1 MTTTTDSLFK
11 ALGLFIEAFRPYAIS
26 LLSATVGERWPAAYA
41 ESLTAGQR
49 EAWDKGLRN
58 GTPAEQLIDFGNLK
72 SFVLRHKELLKADF
86 GKQTMN
92 VPSWLDDITEA
103 RNKCN
108 HYNNDL
114 TDDDARR
121 AFDNMVRIADKT
133 GMTELKESLKRLQQ
147 TEPVGEAARQS
158 AVSDTVTGTVSDPV
172 TAAVIAGRIQAGQ
185 VHVGQVHAGPQPWFV
200 VVHPHQD
207 IRQGN
212 VDESVFA
219 ANLADVSLDRGPEV
233 YRNAALFFEKTF
245 PTAGLRTV
253 AQRVIRGLNGGQDA
267 ERGPAEN
274 RVISL
279 QTGFGGG
286 KTHTLIALF
295 HLARM
300 GKRAINFASSES
312 FLSRVAEPTFDQAAI
327 AVFTNT
333 TNDPTQGRITDD
345 GLTIRTLWGEIA
357 YQLGGRAAYELI
369 RPNDEN
375 RSAPKGR
382 FREVLALAQPALIL
396 IDELADYGVAA
407 SAVAV
412 GNSTLADQTISFL
425 QELTEAVASSSKC
438 VLVSTLPASVTEVA
452 SSPLAATILNSI
464 EARIGRVGAD
474 TKPVADD
481 EIYEVVRRRLFEDL
495 GDQATRDAVISAYL
509 KQYSQMAGE
518 LPTPATQSS
527 YRTLLEQAYPF
538 HPTLMEVFH
547 KRWAS
552 HGDFQRTR
560 GVLRLLGSI
569 VSDLWKRQG
578 VLVGNHWLI
587 HPSDVDLGNLDA
599 LTGLIKKLYGNGYD
613 AVLPADV
620 TGPGSNAGRTDT
632 ERPDFG
638 RFRLT
643 QGVAATILLNSFGIT
658 GPKQG
663 IGVDELKLAVMKPQS
678 FNHNDVN
685 AVLDTLEA
693 NAYYLYYSSSGT
705 GPKRYWFFAKPNLN
719 ILINHAR
726 HDIGNG
732 LVQQE
737 IIRRLESHKSGIG
750 LFNTLINPGDDIP
763 EQHKPTL
770 VIVGPDK
777 AATPDGV
784 TSATQAYIERT
795 ATKRGNNDRIY
806 RNTILFLL
814 PAQAGLGKLSDCVTA
829 YLAGQIVTKEY
840 GNQLDVEQRAD
851 LRRRTEEANG
861 QVGKA
866 LAATYS
872 VIAKYSVKRGIEKV
886 ESGQFRDTIDQ
897 QINSVLLP
905 LLKEGTELIS
915 LLDKVGL
922 SVLEKA
928 GLLPTPTLS
937 VRTSDVYD
945 TFLRYDDKPMISGPQ
960 AIQESLLRYCL
971 NGEFAIGAGA
981 VRRSDGITFRRTFY
995 QETVPQFDVL
1005 DQTYWLLDSSLHQ
1018 AVIPIVSLTPGGENP
1033 VLPGPSIFS
1042 EPPIG
1047 VSVDGEATIPVS
1059 GPRRIKTVVV
1069 SGRVDIANYSQVF
1082 QTFIM
1087 PLAQNNVEIEI
1098 RIKGKSTVARPLTET
1113 SPEYRIII
1121 EGAQQLGLSVDEE

>member
-1 MTTTTDSLFK
+1 MSTTTDSLFK

-26 LLSATVGERWPAAYA
+26 MLSATVGDKWPAAYA
-41 ESLTAGQR
+41 ECLTATQR

-58 GTPAEQLIDFGNLK
+58 NTPAEQLIDFGNLK
-72 SFVLRHKELLKADF
+72 SFVLRYRDLLKTDF
-86 GKQTMN
+86 GRNTNN
-92 VPSWLDDITEA
+92 VASWLDDITEA

-108 HYNNDL
+108 HYNADL

-133 GMTELKESLKRLQQ
+133 GMTELRESLKRLQIV
-147 TEPVGEAARQS
+147 EPVQTDQS
-158 AVSDTVTGTVSDPV
+158 ATAPASAPV
-172 TAAVIAGRIQAGQ
+172 TDESPALTPIQTTGPAPGMPYHQ
-185 VHVGQVHAGPQPWFV
+185 RTGSVGPIQAGPQPWFG

-212 VDESVFA
+212 LDESVFA

-253 AQRVIRGLNGGQDA
+253 AGRVIRGLNGGQDA
-267 ERGPAEN
+267 EN
-274 RVISL
+274 RVMSL

-300 GKRAINFASSES
+300 GKRALDFESSRT
-312 FLSRVAEPTFDQAAI
+312 FLAQITEPTFSRATI

-333 TNDPTQGRITDD
+333 TNDPTQGRITGD

-369 RPNDEN
+369 RLNDES

-382 FREVLALAQPALIL
+382 FREVLALTQPALIL

-407 SAVAV
+407 SAVSV
-412 GNSTLADQTISFL
+412 GSSTLADQTISFL
-425 QELTEAVASSSKC
+425 QELTEAVAGSSQC
-438 VLVSTLPASVTEVA
+438 VLVTTLPASVTEVA
-452 SSPLAATILNSI
+452 SSPLAATILSTI
-464 EARIGRVGAD
+464 EARMGRVGAD

-495 GDQATRDAVISAYL
+495 GDEATRDAVISAYL
-509 KQYSQMAGE
+509 KQYRQMSGE
-518 LPTPATQSS
+518 LPTSATQSS

-578 VLVGNHWLI
+578 ALVGNHWLI
-587 HPSDVDLGNLDA
+587 HPSDVDFGNLDA

-620 TGPGSNAGRTDT
+620 TGSGSNAGHLDA

-658 GPKQG
+658 GPRQG
-663 IGVDELKLAVMKPQS
+663 IGLDELKLAVMKPQS

-685 AVLDTLEA
+685 AVLDALEA
-693 NAYYLYYSSSGT
+693 NAYYLYYNSSGT
-705 GPKRYWFFAKPNLN
+705 GPKRYWFFTKPNLN

-726 HDIGNG
+726 HDIGSG

-737 IIRRLESHKSGIG
+737 IIRRLESYKSAIS
-750 LFNTLINPGDDIP
+750 LFNTLINPSDDIP
-763 EQHKPTL
+763 EQTKPTL

-784 TSATQAYIERT
+784 SPATQTYIERV
-795 ATKRGNNDRIY
+795 ATKRGNNERIH

-829 YLAGQIVTKEY
+829 YLAGQVVTKEY
-840 GNQLDVEQRAD
+840 GNQLDTEQRTD

-872 VIAKYSVKRGIEKV
+872 IVAKYSAKRGIEKV
-886 ESGQFRDTIDQ
+886 ESSQFKDLLDQ
-897 QINSVLLP
+897 QVNAVLLP
-905 LLKEGTELIS
+905 LLKEGTEVIS
-915 LLDKVGL
+915 VLDKVGL
-922 SVLEKA
+922 SVLERA
-928 GLLPTPTLS
+928 GLLPTTTQP
-937 VRTSDVYD
+937 VRTKDVYE
-945 TFLRYDDKPMISGPQ
+945 TFLRYDDKPMVSGPP
-960 AIQESLLRYCL
+960 AIGESLLRYCQ
-971 NGEFAIGAGA
+971 NGEFAIGAG
-981 VRRSDGITFRRTFY
+981 DGKLFRRTY
-995 QETVPQFDVL
+995 YKEPVPQFDVL
-1005 DQTYWLLDSSLHQ
+1005 DETYWLLDSTLHQ
-1018 AVIPIVSLTPGGENP
+1018 SAAPVVPIVGGENP
-1033 VLPGPSIFS
+1033 ALPGSPVFG
-1042 EPPIG
+1042 EPERGLSGNGTSG
-1047 VSVDGEATIPVS
+1047 VVS
-1059 GPRRIKTVVV
+1059 STAPGPRRIKTVVV

-1087 PLAQNNVEIEI
+1087 PLAQNSVEIEI
-1098 RIKGKSTVARPLTET
+1098 KIKGKSTTARPLTET

-1121 EGAQQLGLSVDEE
+1121 EGAQQLGLSVEEE

>member
-1 MTTTTDSLFK
+1 MFTSNDSLFK
-11 ALGLFIEAFRPYAIS
+11 ALGLFIEAFRPYVIS
-26 LLSATVGERWPAAYA
+26 ILSANVGDKWPASYA

-49 EAWDKGLRN
+49 ETWDKGLRN
-58 GTPAEQLIDFGNLK
+58 GTPTEQLIDFSNLK
-72 SFVLRHKELLKADF
+72 SFVLRYKDLLKADF
-86 GKQTMN
+86 GRNTIN
-92 VPSWLDDITEA
+92 VASWLDDITEA

-108 HYNNDL
+108 HYDSDL
-114 TDDDARR
+114 TDDDAHR
-121 AFDNMVRIADKT
+121 AFDNMVRIASKT
-133 GMTELKESLKRLQQ
+133 GMTELKESLKRLQVVE
-147 TEPVGEAARQS
+147 TIGAEPVS
-158 AVSDTVTGTVSDPV
+158 AKPVGTTPTEQQPPQLEPV
-172 TAAVIAGRIQAGQ
+172 VAKSSSGGPLSV
-185 VHVGQVHAGPQPWFV
+185 GPQPWFG

-212 VDESVFA
+212 LDESVFA

-233 YRNAALFFEKTF
+233 YRNAALFFDKTF

-253 AQRVIRGLNGGQDA
+253 AQRVIRGLNGGQ
-267 ERGPAEN
+267 EAEN
-274 RVISL
+274 RVMSL

-286 KTHTLIALF
+286 KTHTLIALY

-300 GKRAINFASSES
+300 GKRALGFESSRA
-312 FLSRVAEPTFDQAAI
+312 FLAQIVEPTFDRAAI

-369 RPNDEN
+369 RLNDES

-382 FREVLALAQPALIL
+382 FREILALTQPALIL

-407 SAVAV
+407 SAVSV

-425 QELTEAVASSSKC
+425 QELTEAVAGSSQC
-438 VLVSTLPASVTEVA
+438 VLVSTLPASVTEIA
-452 SSPLAATILNSI
+452 ASPLAAIILSTI
-464 EARIGRVGAD
+464 EARMGRVGAD

-495 GDQATRDAVISAYL
+495 GDEATRNAVISAYL
-509 KQYSQMAGE
+509 KQYQQMSGE
-518 LPTPATQSS
+518 LPTSATQSG
-527 YRTLLEQAYPF
+527 YRKLLEQAYPF
-538 HPTLMEVFH
+538 RPTLMEVFH

-569 VSDLWKRQG
+569 VSDLWKRQD

-587 HPSDVDLGNLDA
+587 HPSDVDFGNLDP
-599 LTGLIKKLYGNGYD
+599 LTGLMKKLYGNGYD

-620 TGPGSNAGRTDT
+620 TGPGSNAGHLDA

-658 GPKQG
+658 GPRQG
-663 IGVDELKLAVMKPQS
+663 IGLDELKLAVMKPQS

-685 AVLDTLEA
+685 AVLDALEA
-693 NAYYLYYSSSGT
+693 NAYYLYYNSSGT
-705 GPKRYWFFAKPNLN
+705 GPKRYWFFTKPNLN

-726 HDIGNG
+726 HDIGSG

-737 IIRRLESHKSGIG
+737 IIQRLESYKSAIS
-750 LFNTLINPGDDIP
+750 LFNTLINPSDDIP
-763 EQHKPTL
+763 EQTKPTL

-784 TSATQAYIERT
+784 SPATQTYIERV
-795 ATKRGNNDRIY
+795 ATKRGNSERIH

-829 YLAGQIVTKEY
+829 YLAGQIVTKDY
-840 GNQLDVEQRAD
+840 GNQLDTEQRAD

-872 VIAKYSVKRGIEKV
+872 IVAKYSAKRGIEKI
-886 ESGQFRDTIDQ
+886 ESGQFKDLLDQ
-897 QINSVLLP
+897 QVNAVLLP
-905 LLKEGTELIS
+905 LLKEGTEIIS
-915 LLDKVGL
+915 VLDKIGL
-922 SVLEKA
+922 SVLERA
-928 GLLPTPTLS
+928 GLLPTPTQP
-937 VRTSDVYD
+937 VRTKDIYE
-945 TFLRYDDKPMISGPQ
+945 TFLRYDDKPMVSGST
-960 AIQESLLRYCL
+960 AVQESLLRYCQ
-971 NGEFAIGAGA
+971 NGEFAIGAG
-981 VRRSDGITFRRTFY
+981 DGKLFRRTY
-995 QETVPQFDVL
+995 YKEPVPQFDVL
-1005 DQTYWLLDSSLHQ
+1005 DETYWLLDFTLHQ
-1018 AVIPIVSLTPGGENP
+1018 SAAPVVPVVGGENP
-1033 VLPGPSIFS
+1033 VLPGSSVFG
-1042 EPPIG
+1042 EPENGSSNSTGG
-1047 VSVDGEATIPVS
+1047 VVS
-1059 GPRRIKTVVV
+1059 PTAPGPRRIKAVVV

-1087 PLAQNNVEIEI
+1087 PLAQNSVEIEI
-1098 RIKGKSTVARPLTET
+1098 KIKGKSTTARP
-1113 SPEYRIII
+1113 
-1121 EGAQQLGLSVDEE
+1121 